1 MSRSGKV
8 KFGGKF
14 TVVKSKKHD
23 IYEYEDSNGNITTWW
38 SSEPFVESSEVY
50 ITKVLYNNP
59 ATIVFWNDG
68 TKTIA
73 KAHGSDLYSPEIGLM
88 ICCFK
93 KLTSGSALKNLLE
106 DWVPVDDELM
116 HSGPIVRH
124 ISDVRKLHKSVG
136 DG

>member
-14 TVVKSKKHD
+14 TVVKSKHD
-23 IYEYEDSNGNITTWW
+23 ICVYEDSNGNITTWC
-38 SSEPFVESSEVY
+38 SSEPFAEESEVY

-93 KLTSGSALKNLLE
+93 KLTSGSALKNLLA
-106 DWVPVDDELM
+106 DWVPAEYEFKFT
-116 HSGPIVRH
+116 GPIVRS

-136 DG
+136 ED